1 MQAQLTLNL
10 LLGHAEGGVFIA
22 FDALT
27 LKQQHFKVV
36 KDSECKECDVK

>member
-10 LLGHAEGGVFIA
+10 LLGHAEGGVFIT

-27 LKQQHFKVV
+27 LKQQHFKVI
-36 KDSECKECDVK
+36 KDSECKECGK